1 MCLRWF
7 CRSSLHSRSQLGGE
21 LGGVRSA
28 VAVSISM
35 IERINHRVTE
45 GFRFFPRFP
54 GFRNPGNQRISGRE
68 LKKGSRAKQNEELT
82 KRSMKMFK
90 HTLLIALQTSVALAA
105 KTYGGELFF
114 VFGILVLYRCCA
126 TTFFRQTI

>member
-1 MCLRWF
+1 
-7 CRSSLHSRSQLGGE
+7 
-21 LGGVRSA
+21 
-28 VAVSISM
+28 
-35 IERINHRVTE
+35 
-45 GFRFFPRFP
+45 
-54 GFRNPGNQRISGRE
+54 
-68 LKKGSRAKQNEELT
+68 
-82 KRSMKMFK
+82 MKMIK